1 MSAKITKLPSGLR
14 VVSHEMPHLQT
25 VSTGVWVRA
34 GARNES
40 AAQNGVAHFLEHMA
54 FKGTEQRSAI
64 EIAEEIESVG
74 GDINA
79 STSSETT
86 AYYVRVLKD
95 DIALAIDVLSDII
108 LHPVFEPAELERE
121 RDVISQEIA
130 AANDTPDDLVFD
142 LAQEVAFPDQSIGR
156 PILGTSE
163 NIANYSGADIHG
175 FRNAHYSAP
184 SMLISAAGGIGHTEL
199 LDMVSRKFENLSHD
213 QGPGWKP
220 ASYQGG
226 FRQATRPLEQAHIV
240 FGFPGPGYLSK
251 EIYTLQVLAS
261 VLGGGMSSRL
271 FREVREKRG
280 LCYSIFAF
288 PAAYEDVSLM
298 SIYAATSPTKI
309 GELTNVIS
317 SELAGASA
325 AISEEEVARARA
337 QLKAGL
343 MMSLESS
350 SSRADQIARQLLS
363 FGKVPT
369 PEEIVAKVDKVD
381 VAAVRQLAENLFSN
395 KNPTISAVG
404 ALSDLASY
412 EEITAQFRQL

>member
-1 MSAKITKLPSGLR
+1 MSTKITELPGGLR
-14 VVSHEMPHLQT
+14 IVSHEMPHLQT
-25 VSTGVWVRA
+25 VSMGVWVRA

-40 AAQNGVAHFLEHMA
+40 AAENGVAHFLEHMA
-54 FKGTEQRSAI
+54 FKGTERRSAI

-95 DIALAIDVLSDII
+95 DIAMAIDVLSDII
-108 LHPVFEPAELERE
+108 LHPVFETEELERE
-121 RDVISQEIA
+121 RDVILQEIA

-142 LAQEVAFPDQSIGR
+142 LAQEMAFPNQSIGR
-156 PILGTSE
+156 PILGTSGHVE
-163 NIANYSGADIHG
+163 KYSAAEIHG
-175 FRNAHYSAP
+175 FRNAHYSA
-184 SMLISAAGGIGHTEL
+184 SSIVVSAAGGIEHAHL
-199 LDMVSRKFENLSHD
+199 VDMATKAFNGLSHGK
-213 QGPGWKP
+213 GPGWDAAK
-220 ASYQGG
+220 YEGG
-226 FRQATRPLEQAHIV
+226 FRQAERPLEQAHIV

-251 EIYTLQVLAS
+251 DIYTLQVLSS

-288 PAAYEDVSLM
+288 PAAYEDASLM
-298 SIYAATSPTKI
+298 SVYAATSPGKAA
-309 GELTNVIS
+309 ELTSVITD
-317 SELAGASA
+317 ELASASA
-325 AISEEEVARARA
+325 KISEKEVARARA

-363 FGKVPT
+363 FGKVPD
-369 PEEIVAKVDKVD
+369 PEEIAAKVEKVD
-381 VAAVRQLAENLFSN
+381 LAAVRNLADSLFSHVT
-395 KNPTISAVG
+395 PTVAAVG
-404 ALSDLASY
+404 ALSGLASY
-412 EEITAQFRQL
+412 DEIAAQFR